1 MKHHRDDDEVHQSK
15 ERPDGAE
22 DEEVD
27 LRGRVGIVVVVIPP
41 VCDYHSEVSSCCRE
55 GGEVCVPYAAVPST
69 MIAKTAWMMR
79 RARTMVLF
87 S

>member
-1 MKHHRDDDEVHQSK
+1 MVNCKV
-15 ERPDGAE
+15 
-22 DEEVD
+22 
-27 LRGRVGIVVVVIPP
+27 RGI
-41 VCDYHSEVSSCCRE
+41 
-55 GGEVCVPYAAVPST
+55 PYAAVPST